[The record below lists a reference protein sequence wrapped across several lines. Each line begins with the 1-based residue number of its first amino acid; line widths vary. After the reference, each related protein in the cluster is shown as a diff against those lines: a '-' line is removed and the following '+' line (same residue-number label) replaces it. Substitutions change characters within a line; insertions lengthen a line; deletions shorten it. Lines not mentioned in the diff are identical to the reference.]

1 MKKIYAVYHYWD
13 NGQNWED
20 LRSYEEV
27 KLFSSYELAERYY
40 FIKTYDDYVGYYKI
54 VMWVLD
60 TNEQSTILES
70 SWRDT
75 EDCYSY
81 GIEEEEEYYFYAK
94 YGWNCYNFDEDYE
107 KALEEVNRQEA
118 KEQWI
123 LKQARNAARSNADM
137 SKAWWA
143 FLNKYPLTLKEQCD
157 FWDEYYTTKY
167 QDILYYNLKH

>member
-1 MKKIYAVYHYWD
+1 MEKIYAVYYYWD
-13 NGQNWED
+13 NSQDWED
-20 LRSYEEV
+20 LRTYENI

-40 FIKTYDDYVGYYKI
+40 FTKTYDDYVGYCKI
-54 VMWVLD
+54 VRWVLD

-118 KEQWI
+118 KEQW
-123 LKQARNAARSNADM
+123 LLRQARNAAKLNVDWDT
-137 SKAWWA
+137 AWKV
-143 FLNKYPLTLKEQCD
+143 FLHEYPLTSKEQTI
-157 FWDEYYTTKY
+157 FWTEYWTAKCTN
-167 QDILYYNLKH
+167 Q